1 MYQNLTCCSFYLNE
15 TNYQRAVIIKNNNFK
30 VLVYTNRC
38 FSNHRLAII
47 FIPVTFGGS
56 LPVLPKSAT
65 PDSFVGLKRYSIIYY
80 QYSVA
85 ENVYFI
91 VIYKH

>member
-1 MYQNLTCCSFYLNE
+1 MNE
-15 TNYQRAVIIKNNNFK
+15 TYQRAVIIKNNNFK
-30 VLVYTNRC
+30 VYTNRC
-38 FSNHRLAII
+38 FSNHRLEII

-85 ENVYFI
+85 ENVH
-91 VIYKH
+91 VIIL